1 MFRSAASPGTVQ
13 PPASGLRRGRKKR
26 AKVLPGQVT
35 GRDYV
40 RTLQGFLGRLRAA
53 YDHPN
58 RVLFYDDVLVAYLL
72 AFFNPTLRSLRC
84 IEDAS
89 QLPGVNRFFDV
100 DAVCRST
107 LSDANALFDP
117 QHLQGLIDDLRRRLP
132 NLKQQDSQ
140 LRSLLDQV
148 VVADGSFFR
157 LAADVAWAVHSSNQ
171 YKPGPGMGTARLN
184 CQFCLRTGTP
194 LGVSVN
200 GSDGVGEG
208 AAAADFVGPVKP
220 AAPGAGAEGAPLIY
234 LFDSGVVS
242 FAYLRTVLSSGHH
255 LLCNLSAAVKFT
267 PGQEPGRDLPLT
279 ERDREAGVVSDK
291 AGRLTGSDTRTPPDA
306 ELREVLVVY
315 TARDGTGKTL
325 RLLTDLLDLPAWA
338 VAELYR
344 HRWQVELF
352 FRWLK
357 VHANFR
363 HLTSHSRNGVTLS
376 LYVAV
381 IAAMLVCLRT
391 QKPLSKYGYNLMAM
405 AAAGLGDVDDILPI
419 LERREREKQRERDRL
434 ARKRAAAK
442 KQA

>member
-1 MFRSAASPGTVQ
+1 
-13 PPASGLRRGRKKR
+13 
-26 AKVLPGQVT
+26 VLPEQVT

-40 RTLQGFLGRLRAA
+40 RTLRGYLGRLRCA

-117 QHLQGLIDDLRRRLP
+117 RHLQGLIDDLGRKLP
-132 NLKQQDSQ
+132 NLKQQDAQ
-140 LRSLLDQV
+140 LQSLLEQV
-148 VVADGSFFR
+148 VIADGSFFR

-171 YKPGPGMGTARLN
+171 YRPGPGAGAKPGMGTARLN

-194 LGVSVN
+194 AGVSVN

-208 AAAADFVGPVKP
+208 AAAAAFVPP
-220 AAPGAGAEGAPLIY
+220 AAGDASPIY
-234 LFDSGVVS
+234 LFDSGVFS
-242 FAYLRTVLSSGHH
+242 FAYLQAILSAGHH
-255 LLCNLSAAVKFT
+255 LLCNLSATVKFT
-267 PGQEPGRDLPLT
+267 GLQDRPLT
-279 ERDREAGVVSDK
+279 GRDREAGVVSDR

-306 ELREVLVVY
+306 PLREVLVVY
-315 TARDGTGKTL
+315 TARDGTSKTL

-376 LYVAV
+376 FYVAV
-381 IAAMLVCLRT
+381 IAAMLMCLRT
-391 QKPLSKYGYNLMAM
+391 QKPLSLYGYNLMAM
-405 AAAGLGDVDDILPI
+405 AAAGQGDVDDALPI
-419 LERREREKQRERDRL
+419 LERRERERQLERERL
-434 ARKRAAAK
+434 ARKKAAAK
-442 KQA
+442 KHA

>member
-1 MFRSAASPGTVQ
+1 
-13 PPASGLRRGRKKR
+13 
-26 AKVLPGQVT
+26 VLPEQVT

-40 RTLQGFLGRLRAA
+40 RILEGFLGRLRSA

-72 AFFNPTLRSLRC
+72 AFFNPALRSLRC

-89 QLPGVNRFFDV
+89 QLPGVNRFFDA

-117 QHLQGLIDDLRRRLP
+117 GHLLPLVEDLRRRLP
-132 NLKQQDSQ
+132 NLGRQDAT
-140 LRSLLDQV
+140 LKHLLEQV

-171 YKPGPGMGTARLN
+171 HNPGPGAGAKPGMGTLRLN
-184 CQFCLRTGTP
+184 CQYLLASGAP
-194 LGVSVN
+194 VGVSVN

-208 AAAADFVGPVKP
+208 AAAAEFVAPAP
-220 AAPGAGAEGAPLIY
+220 AAGGGGSFIY

-242 FAYLRTVLSSGHH
+242 FAYLRTILGAGHH
-255 LLCNLSAAVKFT
+255 LLCNLSATVKFT
-267 PGQEPGRDLPLT
+267 TLGDHPLT
-279 ERDREAGVVSDK
+279 DKDREAGVASDRR
-291 AGRLTGSDTRTPPDA
+291 GRLTGSDTRTPPDA
-306 ELREVLVVY
+306 ELREVVVVY
-315 TARDGTGKTL
+315 TARDGTARTL

-376 LYVAV
+376 FYVAV
-381 IAAMLVCLRT
+381 IAALLMCLRT
-391 QKPLSKYGYNLMAM
+391 QRPLSLYGYNLLSMV
-405 AAAGLGDVDDILPI
+405 AAGLGDVDDILPI
-419 LERREREKQRERDRL
+419 LEKRERERQLERDRL
-434 ARKRAAAK
+434 ARKNAAAK
-442 KQA
+442 KPG